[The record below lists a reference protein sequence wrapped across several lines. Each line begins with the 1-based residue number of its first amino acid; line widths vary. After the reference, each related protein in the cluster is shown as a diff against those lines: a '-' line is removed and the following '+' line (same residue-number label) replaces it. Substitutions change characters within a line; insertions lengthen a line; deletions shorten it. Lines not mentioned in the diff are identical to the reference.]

1 VLHACKPRRTADHSP
16 TVYGQRS
23 EICDNRNAQRVFVG
37 KFELNYKSKEY
48 KKQQLPNET
57 LKGED
62 PPALEW
68 RQVVRCCEHGDEPA
82 LAVKRGEFLE

>member
-1 VLHACKPRRTADHSP
+1 MK
-16 TVYGQRS
+16 
-23 EICDNRNAQRVFVG
+23 E
-37 KFELNYKSKEY
+37 KNYKTKEY